1 MNFLD
6 NIEEIRARA
15 RKQIEDG
22 AVTQD
27 YGLDRERV
35 IGILNAALAT
45 EIVCMLRYR
54 YHSIL
59 LLLAS
64 DFHTF
69 VSFRRCAVAAS
80 INKI

>member
-1 MNFLD
+1 MNLLV

-35 IGILNAALAT
+35 IQKIQPT
-45 EIVCMLRYR
+45 VK
-54 YHSIL
+54 
-59 LLLAS
+59 
-64 DFHTF
+64 
-69 VSFRRCAVAAS
+69 VAGS
-80 INKI
+80 H

>member
-1 MNFLD
+1 MNLLV

-15 RKQIEDG
+15 RKRIEDG

-45 EIVCMLRYR
+45 EIRLRQTATLSFLSATAR
-54 YHSIL
+54 DHFSQTNL
-59 LLLAS
+59 SLRR
-64 DFHTF
+64 FHRIRF
-69 VSFRRCAVAAS
+69 
-80 INKI
+80 